1 MRAVVFAGFFLLA
14 SVTSSAQLSPYH
26 QLGRD
31 VLEEMI
37 ETKTPTSVG
46 ITALSEK
53 IAARFKAAGFPAG
66 DIHVLGASDRNK
78 NVVVRY
84 RGAGKQKPT
93 SAEATAGK
101 PILLLGHLDVVE
113 ARREDWSFDP
123 FVLTEQGG
131 YFYGRGTEDV
141 KGGDTMLVAALLRLK
156 SEGFVPNRDL
166 ILALTADE
174 EAGIDN
180 GVQWLLANRRD
191 LVDAEFCI
199 NFDGGGGE
207 IVNGKKTTF
216 GIQAAEKI
224 YQSFTF
230 TVKNPGGHSSLPVR
244 ENAIYRLSAALQ
256 RLAAHEFPR
265 RLNPVT
271 KMYFDK
277 KGSSGSPTLDHALTH
292 TTCVATMLDAGHAEN
307 ALPQT
312 ARATVNCRLLPDGQD
327 DALATLKKVVAD
339 PQVEIA
345 AIAPPRPSPPSIPP
359 PELLATI
366 ERITA
371 SIWGKVL
378 VVPFMATGAT
388 DGLYLRNAG
397 IPVFGI
403 NGQFGDV
410 DDVRAHGKDERIPV
424 REFYQALDFSYAL
437 LRAIA
442 AD

>member
-1 MRAVVFAGFFLLA
+1 MKALTTAAILLCA
-14 SVTSSAQLSPYH
+14 SMTASAQLSPYH
-26 QLGRD
+26 ELGREI
-31 VLEEMI
+31 LREMI
-37 ETKTPTSVG
+37 ETRTPTSVG

-53 IAARFKAAGFPAG
+53 VAARFRAAGFPAG
-66 DIHVLGASDRNK
+66 DVHVEGASERNK

-84 RGAGKQKPT
+84 RGSSG
-93 SAEATAGK
+93 GK

-123 FVLTEQGG
+123 FVLTEEGG

-141 KGGDTMLVAALLRLK
+141 KGGDTMLVAALLRLTR
-156 SEGFVPNRDL
+156 EGFTPNRDL

-174 EAGIDN
+174 EGGTDN
-180 GVQWLLANRRD
+180 GVQWLLEHRRD
-191 LVDAEFCI
+191 LIDAEYCI

-207 IVNGKKTTF
+207 IAGGKKTAF
-216 GIQAAEKI
+216 GIQAAEKV
-224 YQSFTF
+224 YQSFTL

-244 ENAIYRLSAALQ
+244 ENAIYRLAAALQ
-256 RLAAHEFPR
+256 RVAAHEFPR

-277 KGSSGSPTLDHALTH
+277 KGSSGSATLDYALTH
-292 TTCVATMLDAGHAEN
+292 TTCVATMLEAGHAEN

-345 AIAPPRPSPPSIPP
+345 AIAEPRPSPPSIPS
-359 PELLATI
+359 PELLSTI
-366 ERITA
+366 ERLTE

-378 VVPFMATGAT
+378 VVPYMATGAT

-410 DDVRAHGKDERIPV
+410 DDVRAHGKDERILV
-424 REFYQALDFSYAL
+424 REFYQALDFAYEL
-437 LRAIA
+437 LKAI
-442 AD
+442 

>member
-1 MRAVVFAGFFLLA
+1 MRAVAVVITLLLSSIA
-14 SVTSSAQLSPYH
+14 VSAQLPPYH

-31 VLEEMI
+31 ILQEMI
-37 ETKTPTSVG
+37 ETRTPTSIG

-53 IAARFKAAGFPAG
+53 MAARFRAAGFPAS
-66 DIHVLGASDRNK
+66 DIHVAGASDRNK

-84 RGAGKQKPT
+84 RGTGKQKP
-93 SAEATAGK
+93 
-101 PILLLGHLDVVE
+101 ILFLGHLDVVE

-123 FVLTEQGG
+123 FVLTEKDG

-141 KGGDTMLVAALLRLK
+141 KGGDTMLVAAFLRLK
-156 SEGFVPNRDL
+156 SEGFTPSRDF

-174 EAGIDN
+174 EAGTDN

-191 LVDAEFCI
+191 LIDAEYCI

-207 IVNGKKTTF
+207 IVNGKKTMM

-230 TVKNPGGHSSLPVR
+230 TVKNPGGHSSLPTR
-244 ENAIYRLSAALQ
+244 ENAIYRLAAALQ
-256 RLAAHEFPR
+256 RLAAFEFPR

-271 KMYFDK
+271 RMYFEK
-277 KGSSGSPTLDHALTH
+277 KGSTGSPTLDHALTH

-312 ARATVNCRLLPDGQD
+312 ARATVNCRLLPDGKD
-327 DALATLKKVVAD
+327 DALRMLQKVVAD
-339 PQVEIA
+339 PQVDIVA
-345 AIAPPRPSPPSIPP
+345 TAPPRPSPPSIPP
-359 PELLATI
+359 PALLQTV
-366 ERITA
+366 ERITE
-371 SIWGKVL
+371 SIWGKMPVI
-378 VVPFMATGAT
+378 PYMATGAT

-410 DDVRAHGKDERIPV
+410 DDVRAPGKDERILV
-424 REFYQALDFSYAL
+424 REFYQALEFSYQL
-437 LRAIA
+437 LLGIG

>member
-1 MRAVVFAGFFLLA
+1 MKTMFVVAAFLLA
-14 SVTSSAQLSPYH
+14 SVTASAQLPPYH
-26 QLGRD
+26 QLGREI
-31 VLEEMI
+31 LREMI
-37 ETKTPTSVG
+37 ETRTPTSIG
-46 ITALSEK
+46 ITELSEK
-53 IAARFKAAGFPAG
+53 IAARFRAAGFPAS
-66 DIHVLGASDRNK
+66 DIHVVGASDRNK
-78 NVVVRY
+78 NVIVRY
-84 RGAGKQKPT
+84 RGKGT
-93 SAEATAGK
+93 

-174 EAGIDN
+174 EAGTDN

-191 LVDAEFCI
+191 LIDAEYCV

-216 GIQAAEKI
+216 GIQAAEKV

-244 ENAIYRLSAALQ
+244 ENAIYRLAAALQ

-292 TTCVATMLDAGHAEN
+292 TTCVATMLEAGHAEN

-327 DALATLKKVVAD
+327 DVLGTLRKVVAD
-339 PQVEIA
+339 PQVDIV
-345 AIAPPRPSPPSIPP
+345 AIAPPRPSPPSIPS
-359 PELLATI
+359 PELLSTI
-366 ERITA
+366 ERLTE

-410 DDVRAHGKDERIPV
+410 ADVRAHGKDERILV
-424 REFYQALDFSYAL
+424 REFYQALDFTYVFL
-437 LRAIA
+437 TAIA